1 MGILTGRSV
10 EGVMRYREDRIPA
23 VEYEGRKY
31 RSSTLL
37 TRAMAD
43 AERRE
48 KALTLWEARSR
59 MLRLS
64 AWMGWMFVA
73 VAAVGASALLDY
85 AGGIGPGRVV
95 PPWFSAGLVI
105 VGLWGF
111 ILSVRLDDVLQKRE
125 FDEQSVKQRLSA
137 ADENVGTFVG
147 TADGERSERPIS

>member
-1 MGILTGRSV
+1 M
-10 EGVMRYREDRIPA
+10 MRYREDRIPA

-43 AERRE
+43 ADRRE
-48 KALTLWEARSR
+48 KALTLWNARAR

-64 AWMGWMFVA
+64 SWMGWMFVT
-73 VAAVGASALLDY
+73 VAFVGFSALLDSS
-85 AGGIGPGRVV
+85 AGSGPARLV
-95 PPWFSAGLVI
+95 PPWFAGGLVI

-111 ILSVRLDDVLQKRE
+111 ILSVRLDHVLQKRE
-125 FDEQSVKQRLSA
+125 FDEQSAKQRLSA

-147 TADGERSERPIS
+147 TADEERSQRPIS